1 VTEAP
6 IDAHGDALDELVAG
20 YHRFRGSTW
29 PDRRLLLEGL
39 ASRGQKPLAVVIACA
54 DSRLD
59 PSSIFD
65 AAPGALFVVRNVAN
79 LVPPYQ
85 PDAAYHGTSAA
96 LEFAVKGLGIST
108 IMVLG
113 HAQCGG
119 VAALLADK
127 AGALTDFVMPW
138 MQIAA
143 RARARAWQT
152 GATAAERQTA
162 CEHETV
168 KVSLENLMTF
178 PWVAD
183 AVAAGQLRLQGAYY
197 GIATGVLQFL
207 GPDGVF
213 QPLMA
218 RSTLTESR

>member
-1 VTEAP
+1 VTEA
-6 IDAHGDALDELVAG
+6 IDELLAG
-20 YHRFRGSTW
+20 YRRFRDGTW
-29 PDRRLLLEGL
+29 PERRLLLEDL
-39 ASRGQKPLAVVIACA
+39 AARGQRPLAAVIACA

-59 PSSIFD
+59 PSAIFD

-96 LEFAVKGLGIST
+96 LEFAVKGLGVST
-108 IMVLG
+108 IMVMG

-119 VAALLADK
+119 VQALMADH

-143 RARARAWQT
+143 RAKARVDQT
-152 GATAAERQTA
+152 DATAAERQTA

-178 PWVAD
+178 PWVAA
-183 AVAAGQLRLQGAYY
+183 AVAEGKLRLQGAYY
-197 GIATGVLQFL
+197 GIATGVLEFL
-207 GPDGVF
+207 DADGVF
-213 QPLMA
+213 RPGA
-218 RSTLTESR
+218 